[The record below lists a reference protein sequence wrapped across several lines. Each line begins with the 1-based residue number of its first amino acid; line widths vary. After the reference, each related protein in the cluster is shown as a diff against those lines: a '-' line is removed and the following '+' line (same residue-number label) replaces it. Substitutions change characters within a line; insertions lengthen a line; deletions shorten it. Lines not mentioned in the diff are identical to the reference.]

1 MSAGIPVA
9 TDSTHAPRLA
19 NRVSTA
25 YQKARV
31 NVFVDP
37 SQRHQLDALAA
48 EWGVPMVE
56 AFRRVLALG
65 LCGVMHHDTG

>member
-1 MSAGIPVA
+1 
-9 TDSTHAPRLA
+9 
-19 NRVSTA
+19 
-25 YQKARV
+25 
-31 NVFVDP
+31 
-37 SQRHQLDALAA
+37 LDALAA